1 MPNKNL
7 VLREV
12 TFIGAG
18 QEPAKIEFQPGLNVL
33 CGASETGK
41 SFLVE
46 AIDFLLGGAE
56 LRDIPERVGYDRAR
70 IGIETPDNG
79 SWTFERSVDGGN
91 YNVYEQLI
99 GYELVD
105 DSVDTL
111 KAKHAAGKDDNISG
125 WLLKQIGLLDKKLR
139 KNAAGVTRSLSFRD
153 LARLI
158 IVNEKEI
165 IRQDTP
171 FLSGQYVTKTAEYSA
186 LKLLLSGT
194 DDSAVVP
201 VTKDYTAETGIQAK
215 VELLDQWIQDVEDE
229 IATHGASK
237 EELEQ
242 QLIRLENSIANQR
255 KQLSGFQTKLNE
267 SISHRREVVRSQE
280 EIKDRIDEITD
291 MLKRFALLRDHYNV
305 DINRLMAIQES
316 GSLFVHHERVACPLC
331 GSKPEENHAEENCD
345 GDVEAVVNAASAE
358 IHKINALASDLEA
371 TITALLEESNRLN
384 ENLNTV
390 DEIFIKV
397 DQNIREA
404 ISPDLEGTQEKYSE
418 FLEKKNDV
426 STAFGTFV
434 RLEKL
439 ISQKDGLLGND
450 DETDEGNSAI
460 NSDLSKSLLNKF
472 SMTVQNILQSWD
484 FPDTANVYFDESV
497 KDFVINGKPRGSRGK
512 GLRAITHAAVT
523 LGLLEFCQK
532 NNLPHPGFV
541 VMDSPLLAYYEPEGE
556 EDNLQ
561 GSDLKQKFYKYLLEE
576 HSNSQV
582 IIIENQH
589 PPEAFE
595 QKMELTIFTK
605 NPQEGRFGLFPYK
618 QL

>member
-1 MPNKNL
+1 MPSKNL
-7 VLREV
+7 VIRDV
-12 TFIGAG
+12 SFIGAG
-18 QEPAKIEFQPGLNVL
+18 QKSSTVEFKPGLNVL

-56 LRDIPERVGYDRAR
+56 LRDIPERVGYVRAR

-79 SWTFERSVDGGN
+79 AWTFERSVDGGN

-99 GYELVD
+99 GDALVVK
-105 DSVDTL
+105 SVDTI
-111 KAKHAAGKDDNISG
+111 KAKHAAAKDDNISG
-125 WLLKQIGLLDKKLR
+125 WLLKQIGLFDKNLR
-139 KNAAGVTRSLSFRD
+139 KNVSGVTRSLSFRD

-201 VTKDYTAETGIQAK
+201 VAKDDTAEAGVKAK
-215 VELLDQWIQDVEDE
+215 VELLDQWIHDVEDE
-229 IATHGASK
+229 ISTHGASK

-242 QLIRLENSIANQR
+242 QLIRLEKSISDQR
-255 KQLSGFQTKLNE
+255 EQLRSFQAKLNE
-267 SISHRREVVRSQE
+267 SISNRREVIHSRE

-291 MLKRFALLRDHYNV
+291 LLERFALLREHYKV
-305 DINRLMAIQES
+305 DIKRLLAIQES
-316 GSLFVHHERVACPLC
+316 GSLFVHHERVTCPLC
-331 GSKPEENHAEENCD
+331 GSLPEQNHTEMDCD
-345 GDVEAVVNAASAE
+345 GDVEAVVKAASAE
-358 IHKINALASDLEA
+358 IEKINALESDLEE
-371 TITALLEESNRLN
+371 TISALLEESSRIQKDLI
-384 ENLNTV
+384 TV
-390 DEIFIKV
+390 DETFIQL
-397 DQNIREA
+397 DQNIRA
-404 ISPDLEGTQEKYSE
+404 TISPDLEGTREKYSE
-418 FLEKKNDV
+418 FLEEKNDV
-426 STAFGTFV
+426 SAAISTFSQ
-434 RLEKL
+434 LEKL
-439 ISQKDGLLGND
+439 IFQKENLLGQD
-450 DETDEGNSAI
+450 EETDEGNIGI

-497 KDFVINGKPRGSRGK
+497 KDFVIDGKPRGSRGK

-541 VMDSPLLAYYEPEGE
+541 VMDSPLLAYYEPEGD

-561 GSDLKQKFYKYLLEE
+561 GSDLKQKFYKYLLEV
-576 HSNSQV
+576 HSDNQI

-589 PPEAFE
+589 PPEAFV
-595 QKMELTIFTK
+595 QQMELTIFTK

-618 QL
+618 G